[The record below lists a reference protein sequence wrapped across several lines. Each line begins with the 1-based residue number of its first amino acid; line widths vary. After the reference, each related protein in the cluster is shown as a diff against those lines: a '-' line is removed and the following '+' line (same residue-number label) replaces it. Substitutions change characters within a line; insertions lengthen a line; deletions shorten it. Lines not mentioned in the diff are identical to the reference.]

1 MLRTANIIGSGPN
14 GLSAAITLAQAGVAV
29 TLYERNA
36 TLGGACATAETTLPG
51 FRHDLGSSAYP
62 MGIASPFFRSLP
74 LEAHGLRWL
83 NPDVAVA
90 HPLDDGT
97 AVLLHRSLDATCA
110 QLPAADAR
118 TWRALFAPTVR
129 HWPLLVEDLLR
140 PMLHVPRHPIALAAF
155 GPPALLPAQALARIL
170 FRDERARALFAGVA
184 AHSVLPLTELAS
196 AATGLVL
203 TAAGHAVGWPI
214 IAGGAQSLTD
224 ALASYLRSLGGTI
237 ILNTEVH
244 TLADLPPAGATL
256 FDTSVPALLRIAG
269 DALTPS
275 FRRRLLAY
283 KPGPGIFKLD
293 YALAAPIPWAAADCA
308 RAATVHLGGTL
319 SEIARSEAHACGPQR
334 NETQGPNAPAPK
346 PYVLLVQPSLFDP
359 TRAPLSPEGQPQHTA
374 WAYCHVPYGS
384 TVDMTE
390 AIEAQITRFA
400 PGFPNVVLARRAST
414 ATDLAAWNP
423 NLLGGDISG
432 GSMSLPQLIAR
443 PTLREYATSNPAI
456 YLCSSSTPPGG
467 GVHGMCGHNA
477 ALAVLRSNRSIPTN

>member
-1 MLRTANIIGSGPN
+1 
-14 GLSAAITLAQAGVAV
+14 
-29 TLYERNA
+29 
-36 TLGGACATAETTLPG
+36 
-51 FRHDLGSSAYP
+51 

-74 LEAHGLRWL
+74 LEQHGLRWI
-83 NPDVAVA
+83 NPEVGLA

-97 AVLLHRSLDATCA
+97 AVLLHRSLEATCA
-110 QLPAADAR
+110 QFPAADAR
-118 TWRALFAPTVR
+118 AWRALFSTTVR

-140 PMLHVPRHPIALAAF
+140 PMLHIPSHPIALAAF

-170 FRDERARALFAGVA
+170 FRDERVRALFAGVA

-214 IAGGAQSLTD
+214 VAGGAQSLTD
-224 ALASYLRSLGGTI
+224 ALASYLRSLGGTTV
-237 ILNTEVH
+237 LDTEVK
-244 TLADLPPAGATL
+244 TLTDLPTADATL
-256 FDTSVPALLRIAG
+256 FDTSVPALLSIAG

-275 FRRRLLAY
+275 FQRRLRAY
-283 KPGPGIFKLD
+283 KPGPGVFKLD
-293 YALAAPIPWAAADCA
+293 YALSAPIPWAAPDCA

-319 SEIARSEAHACGPQR
+319 TEIARSEAHACGPHKSD
-334 NETQGPNAPAPK
+334 TQGPTTPAPK

-359 TRAPLSPEGQPQHTA
+359 ARAPAGQHTA

-384 TVDMTE
+384 TQDQSA
-390 AIEAQITRFA
+390 AIEAQIARFA
-400 PGFPNVVLARRAST
+400 PGFQDVVLARRASS
-414 ATDLAAWNP
+414 ATELAAWNP

-432 GSMSLPQLIAR
+432 GSMSLAQLIAR
-443 PTLREYATSNPAI
+443 PTLREYATSNPTI

-477 ALAVLRSNRSIPTN
+477 ALAALRRR